1 MANDDETTLLIKLPR
16 DLKTAFAGL
25 CSGRKV
31 SVSEELRRFMAD
43 ELVSAVS
50 GMSTKDKSNNNLTA
64 KKITVAKTAKKQ
76 SKANTDDQPARCS
89 DTDDMFDDSSEVAR
103 REQIRANI
111 EAKRQKRIQAPQK
124 NAVAGK
130 FKLSDDV
137 MNGIHAKDKRKSSKK

>member
-1 MANDDETTLLIKLPR
+1 MNDQDITTLLIKLPAG
-16 DLKTAFAGL
+16 LKSSFAGL
-25 CSGRKV
+25 CKARDV

-43 ELVSAVS
+43 EIVSAVS
-50 GMSTKDKSNNNLTA
+50 GMATQDRTREDVPPKA
-64 KKITVAKTAKKQ
+64 AQAVKKMVKQ
-76 SKANTDDQPARCS
+76 SKVKAHDQPTRCG
-89 DTDDMFDDSSEVAR
+89 DTNDMFDDSSEVAR

-111 EAKRQKRIQAPQK
+111 EAKKQKRIQAPQK